1 MTKIIIIA
9 SGKGG
14 TGKTSLAAG
23 VGAALAR
30 REQKVLVIDGD
41 SGLRNLDIVLGMS
54 DRVVFSFADVASG
67 MIPLMEAA
75 AKHPSMEQLF
85 LLTAPAEP
93 LQSGALTAEGMQLL
107 ARQANEA
114 GFDYIL
120 IDGPAGLAEEF
131 HAFAAVASEAIV
143 ITCGGEGSLRGAERM
158 ARVLEDDGVPNVR
171 LVVNRI
177 RRRLI
182 RRGAIGTV
190 DDAMDATGLCLLGIV
205 PEDEE
210 VSVSAGKGVP
220 IASEK
225 ARSAAHAYRN
235 IARRLDG
242 EDTPLMRL

>member
-23 VGAALAR
+23 ISAALAA
-30 REQKVLVIDGD
+30 QDKKVLVVDGD

-67 MIPLMEAA
+67 MIPLLEAA
-75 AKHPSMEQLF
+75 AHHPALAKLF

-93 LQSGALTAEGMQLL
+93 LVSGALTQDGMRLL
-107 ARQANEA
+107 AEQAEDA
-114 GFDYIL
+114 GFDYVI
-120 IDGPAGLAEEF
+120 IDGPAGLDE
-131 HAFAAVASEAIV
+131 AFRAFSSVAHEAIV
-143 ITCGGEGSLRGAERM
+143 VTCGGSGSLRGAERM
-158 ARVLEDDGVPNVR
+158 ARMLEDDGMRSVR

-205 PEDEE
+205 PEDET
-210 VSVSAGKGVP
+210 VSVCAGKGIP
-220 IASEK
+220 LTQGG
-225 ARSAAHAYRN
+225 ARSAAAAYRN
-235 IARRLDG
+235 IAARLG
-242 EDTPLMRL
+242 GREVPLMRL

>member
-1 MTKIIIIA
+1 MTKIIVIA

-23 VGAALAR
+23 VGAALAK
-30 REQKVLVIDGD
+30 QDHKVLVVDGD

-67 MIPLMEAA
+67 MIPLTEAA
-75 AKHPSMEQLF
+75 AHHPDLEKLF

-93 LQSGALTAEGMQLL
+93 LKSGALTADGMRLL
-107 ARQANEA
+107 ARQANEEA
-114 GFDYIL
+114 FDYIL
-120 IDGPAGLAEEF
+120 IDGPAGLAEEY
-131 HAFAAVASEAIV
+131 HAFADEAII
-143 ITCGGEGSLRGAERM
+143 ITCGGSGSLRGAERM
-158 ARVLEDDGVPNVR
+158 ARVLEDDGVMQVR

-205 PEDEE
+205 PEDEA
-210 VSVSAGKGVP
+210 VSVAAGAGKPVQ
-220 IASEK
+220 SDK
-225 ARSAAHAYRN
+225 ARSAAAAYQN
-235 IARRLDG
+235 IARRLHG
-242 EDTPLMRL
+242 EEVSLMRL

>member
-131 HAFAAVASEAIV
+131 GAFAAIADEAVIV
-143 ITCGGEGSLRGAERM
+143 TCGGSGSLRGAERM
-158 ARVLEDDGVPNVR
+158 ARVLEDDGVPQVR

-210 VSVSAGKGVP
+210 VSIAAGNGGPVSSDKT
-220 IASEK
+220 
-225 ARSAAHAYRN
+225 RSAAAAYRN
-235 IARRLDG
+235 IALRLTG
-242 EDTPLMRL
+242 EPVALMRL

>member
-30 REQKVLVIDGD
+30 QKQKVLVIDGD

-75 AKHPSMEQLF
+75 AKYPSMEQLF

-93 LQSGALTAEGMQLL
+93 LQPGALTVEGMQLL
-107 ARQANEA
+107 ARQANDA

-120 IDGPAGLAEEF
+120 IDGPAGLAETF
-131 HAFAAVASEAIV
+131 GIFAVVADEAIIV
-143 ITCGGEGSLRGAERM
+143 TCGGSGSLRGAERM
-158 ARVLEDDGVPNVR
+158 ARVLEDDGVPQVR

-210 VSVSAGKGVP
+210 VSIAAGNGRPVS
-220 IASEK
+220 SDK
-225 ARSAAHAYRN
+225 ARSAAAAYRN
-235 IARRLDG
+235 IALRLMG
-242 EDTPLMRL
+242 ESVTLMRL

>member
-1 MTKIIIIA
+1 MTKTIIIA

-23 VGAALAR
+23 VGAALAKQGR
-30 REQKVLVIDGD
+30 KVLAIDGD

-54 DRVVFSFADVASG
+54 DRVVFSFADVATG

-75 AKHPSMEQLF
+75 ARHPSLEQLF

-93 LQSGALTAEGMQLL
+93 LSPGVFTAENMHRLVG
-107 ARQANEA
+107 QAMDA
-114 GFDYIL
+114 AFDYIL

-131 HAFAAVASEAIV
+131 GAFAAEAAEAIIV
-143 ITCGGEGSLRGAERM
+143 TCGGSGSLRGAERL
-158 ARVLEDDGVPNVR
+158 ARVLEDDGVPRVR

-210 VSVSAGKGVP
+210 VSVAAGNGVP
-220 IASEK
+220 VCSEK
-225 ARSAAHAYRN
+225 LRSAATAYRN
-235 IARRLDG
+235 IALRLEG
-242 EDTPLMRL
+242 EEIPLLRL

>member
-14 TGKTSLAAG
+14 AGKTSLAAG
-23 VGAALAR
+23 VGAALAAR
-30 REQKVLVIDGD
+30 DHKVLVIDGD

-75 AKHPSMEQLF
+75 AHHPSMEQLF

-93 LQSGALTAEGMQLL
+93 LSSGALTEDGMRLL
-107 ARQANEA
+107 VRQAQDA

-120 IDGPAGLAEEF
+120 IDGPAGLAEEYGV
-131 HAFAAVASEAIV
+131 FAAVASEAVIV
-143 ITCGGEGSLRGAERM
+143 TCGGQGSLRGAERM
-158 ARVLEDDGVPNVR
+158 ARVLEDGGVPNVR

-210 VSVSAGKGVP
+210 VSVSAGKGTP
-220 IASEK
+220 ITSERT
-225 ARSAAHAYRN
+225 RSAAAAYRS
-235 IARRLDG
+235 IASRLDG
-242 EDTPLMRL
+242 QETPLMRL

>member
-23 VGAALAR
+23 VGAALAKRDR
-30 REQKVLVIDGD
+30 RVLVIDGD

-75 AKHPSMEQLF
+75 AKHPSIETLF

-93 LQSGALTAEGMQLL
+93 LQSGVLTEEGIRLL
-107 ARQANEA
+107 ARQADDA

-120 IDGPAGLAEEF
+120 LDGPAGLAEEF
-131 HAFAAVASEAIV
+131 RAFAAVADEAVIV
-143 ITCGGEGSLRGAERM
+143 TCGGSGSLRGAERM
-158 ARVLEDDGVPNVR
+158 ARFLEDAGVPNVR
-171 LVVNRI
+171 LIVNRI

-210 VSVSAGKGVP
+210 VSIAAGNGRPVS
-220 IASEK
+220 SDK
-225 ARSAAHAYRN
+225 ARSACAAYRN
-235 IARRLDG
+235 IARRLEG
-242 EDTPLMRL
+242 EETPLMRL

>member
-23 VGAALAR
+23 LGAALAAR
-30 REQKVLVIDGD
+30 DKKVLVVDGD

-67 MIPLMEAA
+67 MVPLMEAA
-75 AKHPSMEQLF
+75 AHHPDLQSLF

-93 LQSGALTAEGMQLL
+93 LAPGALTEDGMRLL
-107 ARQANEA
+107 ARQADDA
-114 GFDYIL
+114 GFDYVL
-120 IDGPAGLAEEF
+120 IDGPAGLADEF
-131 HAFAAVASEAIV
+131 RAFSAVADEAVV
-143 ITCGGEGSLRGAERM
+143 ITCGGSGSLRGTERM
-158 ARVLEDDGVPNVR
+158 ARVLEDDGVPQVR

-205 PEDEE
+205 PDDEA
-210 VSVSAGKGVP
+210 VSVCAGKGVP
-220 IASEK
+220 VTGAK
-225 ARSAAHAYRN
+225 PRCAAAAYAN
-235 IARRLDG
+235 IAARLEGG
-242 EDTPLMRL
+242 EVPLMRL

>member
-30 REQKVLVIDGD
+30 RGHQVLVVDGD

-67 MIPLMEAA
+67 MLPLTEAA
-75 AKHPSMEQLF
+75 AHHPDMERLF

-93 LQSGALTAEGMQLL
+93 LAPDALTADGMRQL
-107 ARQANEA
+107 AEQAANA
-114 GFDYIL
+114 GFDYVL
-120 IDGPAGLAEEF
+120 IDGPAGLAAEY
-131 HAFAAVASEAIV
+131 AAMAAVADEAI
-143 ITCGGEGSLRGAERM
+143 ILTCGGGGSLRGAERM
-158 ARVLEDDGVPNVR
+158 ARVLEDDGVPQVR

-205 PEDEE
+205 PEDEN
-210 VSVSAGKGVP
+210 VSIAAGSGKL
-220 IASEK
+220 ISSDR
-225 ARSAAHAYRN
+225 ARSAAAAYAN

-242 EDTPLMRL
+242 EEVPLMRL

>member
-23 VGAALAR
+23 VSAALAAR
-30 REQKVLVIDGD
+30 DKNVLVVDGD

-75 AKHPSMEQLF
+75 ARHPDVQRLF

-93 LQSGALTAEGMQLL
+93 LTVGALTENGMRLL
-107 ARQANEA
+107 VRQAEDA
-114 GFDYIL
+114 GFDYVI

-131 HAFAAVASEAIV
+131 RAFSAVAHEAIV
-143 ITCGGEGSLRGAERM
+143 VTCGGSGSLRGAERM
-158 ARVLEDDGVPNVR
+158 SRVLEEAGVPRVR

-205 PEDEE
+205 PEDEA
-210 VSVSAGKGVP
+210 VPVCAGKGVP
-220 IASEK
+220 ITQTK
-225 ARSAAHAYRN
+225 PRCAAAAYRS
-235 IARRLDG
+235 IAARLDG
-242 EDTPLMRL
+242 ADIPLMRL

>member
-30 REQKVLVIDGD
+30 RERKVLVIDGD

-75 AKHPSMEQLF
+75 SKHPSMEQLF

-93 LQSGALTAEGMQLL
+93 LQSGALTADGMQLL
-107 ARQANEA
+107 ARQANDA

-131 HAFAAVASEAIV
+131 GAFAAIADEAVIV
-143 ITCGGEGSLRGAERM
+143 TCGGSGSLRGAERM
-158 ARVLEDDGVPNVR
+158 ARVLEDDGVPQVR

-182 RRGAIGTV
+182 LRGAIGTV

-205 PEDEE
+205 PEDEH
-210 VSVSAGKGVP
+210 VALAAAKGVP
-220 IASEK
+220 LFQLTQKGAALACRHIAL
-225 ARSAAHAYRN
+225 
-235 IARRLDG
+235 RLLG
-242 EDTPLMRL
+242 CRQPLLNL

>member
-1 MTKIIIIA
+1 MTKTIIIA

-23 VGAALAR
+23 VAAALAAR
-30 REQKVLVIDGD
+30 GPKVLVIDGD

-54 DRVVFSFADVASG
+54 DRVVFSFADVACG
-67 MIPLMEAA
+67 MIPLLEAA
-75 AKHPSMEQLF
+75 ARHPSLERLF

-93 LQSGALTAEGMQLL
+93 LAPGAFTADGMRCL
-107 ARQANEA
+107 AWEAADA

-131 HAFAAVASEAIV
+131 RAFAAAAEAAIV
-143 ITCGGEGSLRGAERM
+143 VTCGGAGSLRGAERM
-158 ARVLEDDGVPNVR
+158 ARVLEDDGVPDVR

-190 DDAMDATGLCLLGIV
+190 DDAMDATGLRLLGIV

-210 VSVSAGKGVP
+210 VSVCAGKGVP
-220 IASEK
+220 VSSDK
-225 ARSAAHAYRN
+225 ARSAAGAYRN
-235 IARRLDG
+235 IAARLDG
-242 EDTPLMRL
+242 GEAPLMRL

>member
-23 VGAALAR
+23 LGAALAK
-30 REQKVLVIDGD
+30 REHKVLVIDGD
-41 SGLRNLDIVLGMS
+41 SGLRNLDIVFGMS
-54 DRVVFSFADVASG
+54 DRVVFSFADVALG

-75 AKHPSMEQLF
+75 AHHPSMEQLF

-93 LQSGALTAEGMQLL
+93 LTAGALTEDGMRLL
-107 ARQANEA
+107 TAQAQDA
-114 GFDYIL
+114 GFDYVL

-131 HAFAAVASEAIV
+131 HAFAAVATEAIIV
-143 ITCGGEGSLRGAERM
+143 TCGGEGSLRGAERM
-158 ARVLEDDGVPNVR
+158 ARVLEDQGVPSVR

-205 PEDEE
+205 PEDED
-210 VSVSAGKGVP
+210 VSVCAGKGTP
-220 IASEK
+220 LMSER
-225 ARSAAHAYRN
+225 ARSAANAYRN
-235 IARRLDG
+235 IARRMDG
-242 EDTPLMRL
+242 EETPLMRL

>member
-54 DRVVFSFADVASG
+54 DRVVFSCADVASG

-131 HAFAAVASEAIV
+131 GAFAAIADEAVIV
-143 ITCGGEGSLRGAERM
+143 TCSLRGAERM
-158 ARVLEDDGVPNVR
+158 ARVLEDDGVPQVR

-210 VSVSAGKGVP
+210 VSIAAGNGRPVSSDKT
-220 IASEK
+220 
-225 ARSAAHAYRN
+225 RSAAAAYRN
-235 IARRLDG
+235 IALRLTG
-242 EDTPLMRL
+242 EPVALMRL